1 MSQTAYFDLVSH
13 WRLDAP
19 VSRVWQAL
27 TETEHWTQWWPGVV
41 AVERLKNGDEIG
53 VGGVQQ
59 ITFRTGLGYRL
70 QLALE
75 VTEVLREER
84 LRAKAGGTLAGEGM
98 WLLHQALPEVG
109 GHTDVTFVWRVTLPP
124 GFLRQLAPVLGPM
137 FRWNHKRVMRAGR
150 IGLMNYLGLAGQASA
165 QQRA

>member
-19 VSRVWQAL
+19 VASVWRAI
-27 TETEHWTQWWPGVV
+27 TETEHWPRWWPGVV
-41 AVERLKNGDEIG
+41 GVKRLKNGDEVG
-53 VGGVQQ
+53 VGRVQQ
-59 ITFRTGLGYRL
+59 ISFRTGLGYRL
-70 QLALE
+70 HLALE

-84 LRAKAGGTLAGEGM
+84 LRARAAGTLAGEGI
-98 WLLHQALPEVG
+98 WLMKQAAPEAG

-124 GFLRQLAPVLGPM
+124 GLLRWTAPLLAPL

-150 IGLMNYLGLAGQASA
+150 IGLTDYLAQSAGS
-165 QQRA
+165 QR